1 MVEKLTVVQKIR
13 AKCEK
18 AAKLTNSEK
27 KLLSILDKDSWLTF
41 REMGRLL
48 NISASTINYRISKL
62 IRLGVLQRLSINVN
76 LEKIGYKV
84 AFVGI
89 NNIIDESVSRIAE
102 HLSKI
107 NDVLCIHKGIGRYSL
122 LIKLCYKD
130 FNELSAM
137 LEKWKRELG
146 DILMDVFLVT
156 DIYKSSAFPDF
167 FPELDYRVYRQAYTK
182 TSEKDQD
189 IASRETK
196 VDERDLK
203 ILTILDKDN
212 WTRFKEIGEYVNLSA
227 NSVFF
232 RIKKMIL
239 NQIIKNFTIV
249 IDPQKA
255 GFTEVLLFIDTL
267 HSQLNP
273 FALASK
279 LATDPNVVFV
289 ATGIGEYSIL
299 ARILVEGSLRKLH
312 RKVEEL
318 LRKKY
323 TNIGVKYFITSDTC
337 KNLALPDFFPEFT
350 PRPPINYGNRHVV

>member
-1 MVEKLTVVQKIR
+1 MTVVVQKTW
-13 AKCEK
+13 AKREK
-18 AAKLTNSEK
+18 IAKLTASEK

-76 LEKIGYKV
+76 LEKIGYNV

-89 NNIIDESVSRIAE
+89 NNITNKDISQIIE
-102 HLSKI
+102 HISED
-107 NDVLCIHKGIGRYSL
+107 NNVLCVNKGIGRYSIL
-122 LIKLCYKD
+122 TKVCYKD
-130 FNELSAM
+130 FSELSNI
-137 LEKWKRELG
+137 LDKWKSELG
-146 DILMDVFLVT
+146 DFLMEVFLVT
-156 DIYKSSAFPDF
+156 DIYKTSAFPDF
-167 FPELDYRVYRQAYTK
+167 FPELDYKVYRQAYTK
-182 TSEKDQD
+182 ISEKDQD

-212 WTRFKEIGEYVNLSA
+212 WTRFKEIGEHVNLSA

-232 RIKKMIL
+232 RIRKMIR

-249 IDPQKA
+249 INPKKA
-255 GFTEVLLFIDTL
+255 GFTEVYLFIDAL
-267 HSQLNP
+267 RSQLNS
-273 FALASK
+273 FELASK
-279 LATDPNVVFV
+279 LASDPNVVFV
-289 ATGIGEYSIL
+289 ATGIGEYSVL
-299 ARILVEGSLRKLH
+299 ARVLVEGPLKKLH

-318 LRKKY
+318 IKMKY
-323 TNIGVKYFITSDTC
+323 TNIDMKYFIALDTC

-350 PRPPINYGNRHVV
+350 PRPPINYEKRYSM